1 MHLTTESQILE
12 AKIDRIKERNKQFNN
27 NSWRLQNL
35 AFNDQ
40 YNNWGDSQ
48 QKKTEDLNNTINPL
62 DLIDIN
68 RTVPQHK

>member
-48 QKKTEDLNNTINPL
+48 QKKQKT
-62 DLIDIN
+62 
-68 RTVPQHK
+68 